1 VKILLVGLKLD
12 GLNGDV
18 LSRGSECWAAM
29 SVVRMLRCVVISAP
43 SRYKFRQSKALAAI
57 TMALWMEAGS
67 EPKTEKELADL
78 DAISALKE
86 STAFEL
92 KELGNEYV
100 KKGKKHYSDAID
112 CYTRAINQ
120 NALSDA
126 EQSILCSNRAHVN
139 LLLGNYRRAL
149 QDAEDAIKLNP
160 SNVKA
165 LYRAAKASVFL
176 NLLAEAKGLCEKGL
190 QHSSSNEEL
199 KKLARHIDIQK
210 SEMERRD
217 AEVSK
222 AVSSAKTIVSAFET
236 RGLKIAKPMYQEL
249 TGLRKPTL
257 DKNNILHWAV
267 LLLYPEVMSSDFI
280 EEFCCPPLPWDKEN
294 AYTRDAVELYY
305 EACAGVCL
313 SKRDILQYLLE
324 GTAASHVEDFGDEES
339 ASVQSSTKGSISQAD
354 VPGWVKINEKTTL
367 YNVLK
372 EPSCVVPGLP
382 VFWVV
387 SRNSSFYKD
396 FKSGN
401 WSSPEL
407 A

>member
-1 VKILLVGLKLD
+1 MAGEAHLSKSSRKFDPI
-12 GLNGDV
+12 V
-18 LSRGSECWAAM
+18 LPGARSLIFE
-29 SVVRMLRCVVISAP
+29 LCVSISAP
-43 SRYKFRQSKALAAI
+43 SRYKFQQSKALAAI

-78 DAISALKE
+78 VAISALKE

-222 AVSSAKTIVSAFET
+222 AVSTAKTIVSAFET

-267 LLLYPEVMSSDFI
+267 LLLYPE
-280 EEFCCPPLPWDKEN
+280 
-294 AYTRDAVELYY
+294 
-305 EACAGVCL
+305 ACAGVCL

-339 ASVQSSTKGSISQAD
+339 ASARSSTKGSISQED

-372 EPSCVVPGLP
+372 EPSFVVPGLP

-401 WSSPEL
+401 WSPPEL

>member
-1 VKILLVGLKLD
+1 
-12 GLNGDV
+12 
-18 LSRGSECWAAM
+18 
-29 SVVRMLRCVVISAP
+29 
-43 SRYKFRQSKALAAI
+43 
-57 TMALWMEAGS
+57 MALWMEAGS

-280 EEFCCPPLPWDKEN
+280 EEFCETDMFSAHLDMMFSEGCPPLPWDKEN

-339 ASVQSSTKGSISQAD
+339 ASVQSSTKGSISQVDA
-354 VPGWVKINEKTTL
+354 PGWVKINEKTTL

>member
-1 VKILLVGLKLD
+1 
-12 GLNGDV
+12 
-18 LSRGSECWAAM
+18 
-29 SVVRMLRCVVISAP
+29 
-43 SRYKFRQSKALAAI
+43 
-57 TMALWMEAGS
+57 MALWMEAGA

-78 DAISALKE
+78 DAIAALKQ
-86 STAFEL
+86 STALQL
-92 KELGNEYV
+92 KEKGNEYV
-100 KKGKKHYSDAID
+100 KMGKKHYSDAID

-149 QDAEDAIKLNP
+149 QDAEGATKLNP

-165 LYRAAKASVFL
+165 LYRAAKASFSL

-199 KKLARHIDIQK
+199 KKLAKQIDIQK
-210 SEMERRD
+210 SEKERRD

-222 AVSSAKTIVSAFET
+222 EVSSAKALVSAFET
-236 RGLKIAKPMYQEL
+236 RGLKIGKPMYQEL
-249 TGLRKPTL
+249 TGLKKPTL
-257 DKNNILHWAV
+257 DKNNILHWPV

-280 EEFCCPPLPWDKEN
+280 EEFCETDILTNHSCIMRCVGNGKPLPPAHVGVICFLFLTCDEQ
-294 AYTRDAVELYY
+294 AY
-305 EACAGVCL
+305 AGVCL
-313 SKRDILQYLLE
+313 SKRDILRYLLE
-324 GTAASHVEDFGDEES
+324 GTAASHVEDFGNEES
-339 ASVQSSTKGSISQAD
+339 GSAQSSNKGSIPQAD
-354 VPGWVKINEKTTL
+354 AARWVKINEKRTL
-367 YNVLK
+367 YDVLK
-372 EPSCVVPGLP
+372 ESSCVVPGIP

-401 WSSPEL
+401 CTPI
-407 A
+407 

>member
-1 VKILLVGLKLD
+1 
-12 GLNGDV
+12 
-18 LSRGSECWAAM
+18 
-29 SVVRMLRCVVISAP
+29 
-43 SRYKFRQSKALAAI
+43 
-57 TMALWMEAGS
+57 MALWMEAGS

-86 STAFEL
+86 STSFEL
-92 KELGNEYV
+92 KEKGNKYV
-100 KKGKKHYSDAID
+100 KMGKKHYSDAIY

-126 EQSILCSNRAHVN
+126 EQSILYSNRAHVN

-149 QDAEDAIKLNP
+149 QDAEDATKLNP

-165 LYRAAKASVFL
+165 LYRAAKASFSL

-199 KKLARHIDIQK
+199 KNLAKQIDIKKTQK
-210 SEMERRD
+210 ERRD
-217 AEVSK
+217 AEVSE
-222 AVSSAKTIVSAFET
+222 AVSSAKALVSAFET
-236 RGLKIAKPMYQEL
+236 RGLKIGKPMYQEL
-249 TGLRKPTL
+249 TGLKKPTL
-257 DKNNILHWAV
+257 DKNNILHWPV

-280 EEFCCPPLPWDKEN
+280 EEFCETDMFSAHLDMMFSEGCPHLPWDKEN
-294 AYTRDAVELYY
+294 AYTRGAVELYY
-305 EACAGVCL
+305 EACVGVSL
-313 SKRDILQYLLE
+313 SKWDILRYLLE
-324 GTAASHVEDFGDEES
+324 GTAASHVEDFGNEGSGS
-339 ASVQSSTKGSISQAD
+339 AQSSTKGIISQD
-354 VPGWVKINEKTTL
+354 VTRWVKINEKRTL

-372 EPSCVVPGLP
+372 EPSCVVPGIP

-387 SRNSSFYKD
+387 SSNSSFYKD

-401 WSSPEL
+401 WSPPEL

>member
-1 VKILLVGLKLD
+1 
-12 GLNGDV
+12 
-18 LSRGSECWAAM
+18 
-29 SVVRMLRCVVISAP
+29 
-43 SRYKFRQSKALAAI
+43 
-57 TMALWMEAGS
+57 MALWMEAGS

-86 STAFEL
+86 STALEL
-92 KELGNEYV
+92 KEKGNEYV
-100 KKGKKHYSDAID
+100 KMGKKHYSDAID

-120 NALSDA
+120 NALSGTD
-126 EQSILCSNRAHVN
+126 QSVLYSNRAHVN
-139 LLLGNYRRAL
+139 LLLGNHRYAL
-149 QDAEDAIKLNP
+149 QDAENATKLNP

-165 LYRAAKASVFL
+165 LYRAAKASFSL

-199 KKLARHIDIQK
+199 KKLAKQIDIQN
-210 SEMERRD
+210 SEKERRD

-222 AVSSAKTIVSAFET
+222 AVSSAKALVSAFET
-236 RGLKIAKPMYQEL
+236 RGLKIGKPMYQEL
-249 TGLRKPTL
+249 TGLKKPTL
-257 DKNNILHWAV
+257 DRNNILHWPV
-267 LLLYPEVMSSDFI
+267 LLLYPELPHMFS
-280 EEFCCPPLPWDKEN
+280 EGCPPLPWDKEN

-313 SKRDILQYLLE
+313 SKGDILRYLLE
-324 GTAASHVEDFGDEES
+324 GTTASQVEDFGNEES
-339 ASVQSSTKGSISQAD
+339 GSAHCSTKGSTSQVDTAR
-354 VPGWVKINEKTTL
+354 WMKINEKRTL

-372 EPSCVVPGLP
+372 EPRFVVPGIP

-401 WSSPEL
+401 WSPPEL

>member
-1 VKILLVGLKLD
+1 
-12 GLNGDV
+12 
-18 LSRGSECWAAM
+18 
-29 SVVRMLRCVVISAP
+29 
-43 SRYKFRQSKALAAI
+43 
-57 TMALWMEAGS
+57 MALWMEAGS

-78 DAISALKE
+78 VAISALKE

-222 AVSSAKTIVSAFET
+222 AVSTAKTIVSAFET

-280 EEFCCPPLPWDKEN
+280 EEFCETDMFSAHLDMMFSEGCPPLPWDKEN

-339 ASVQSSTKGSISQAD
+339 ASARSSTKGSISQD

-372 EPSCVVPGLP
+372 EPSFVVPGLP

-401 WSSPEL
+401 WSPPEL

>member
-1 VKILLVGLKLD
+1 
-12 GLNGDV
+12 
-18 LSRGSECWAAM
+18 
-29 SVVRMLRCVVISAP
+29 
-43 SRYKFRQSKALAAI
+43 
-57 TMALWMEAGS
+57 MALWMEAGS

-126 EQSILCSNRAHVN
+126 EQSILYSNRAHVN

-165 LYRAAKASVFL
+165 LYRAAKASFSL

-190 QHSSSNEEL
+190 QYSSSNEEL

-210 SEMERRD
+210 SEMECRD

-267 LLLYPEVMSSDFI
+267 LLLYPEVMSSDLI
-280 EEFCCPPLPWDKEN
+280 EEFCETDMFSGHLDHTCFQKVVHLFLGTKKMLTLVMLLSCIMRLMLVSVYPSGIFFGICWKEQLLLMWKTLV
-294 AYTRDAVELYY
+294 TRRV
-305 EACAGVCL
+305 
-313 SKRDILQYLLE
+313 LLLR
-324 GTAASHVEDFGDEES
+324 
-339 ASVQSSTKGSISQAD
+339 VQPRVAFHKQMSLDG
-354 VPGWVKINEKTTL
+354 
-367 YNVLK
+367 LK
-372 EPSCVVPGLP
+372 LMRRQH
-382 VFWVV
+382 FIM
-387 SRNSSFYKD
+387 F
-396 FKSGN
+396 
-401 WSSPEL
+401 
-407 A
+407 

>member
-1 VKILLVGLKLD
+1 
-12 GLNGDV
+12 
-18 LSRGSECWAAM
+18 
-29 SVVRMLRCVVISAP
+29 
-43 SRYKFRQSKALAAI
+43 
-57 TMALWMEAGS
+57 MALWMETGS
-67 EPKTEKELADL
+67 EPKTEEELADL

-86 STAFEL
+86 SAAFEL
-92 KELGNEYV
+92 KEKGNEYV
-100 KKGKKHYSDAID
+100 KMGKKHYLDAID

-126 EQSILCSNRAHVN
+126 EQSILYSNRAHVN

-149 QDAEDAIKLNP
+149 QDAEDATKLNP

-165 LYRAAKASVFL
+165 LYRAAKASFSL

-199 KKLARHIDIQK
+199 KRLAKQIDIQK
-210 SEMERRD
+210 SEKERRD
-217 AEVSK
+217 AEASK
-222 AVSSAKTIVSAFET
+222 AVSSAKRIEDWEVHVSRT
-236 RGLKIAKPMYQEL
+236 HWTK
-249 TGLRKPTL
+249 KPTL
-257 DKNNILHWAV
+257 DKNNILHWPV
-267 LLLYPEVMSSDFI
+267 LLLYPEVMSSDFV
-280 EEFCCPPLPWDKEN
+280 EEFCETDMFSAHLDMLFSEGCPPLPWDKEN
-294 AYTRDAVELYY
+294 AYTRDVVELYY

-313 SKRDILQYLLE
+313 SKRDILRYLLE
-324 GTAASHVEDFGDEES
+324 GTTASHVEAFGNEES
-339 ASVQSSTKGSISQAD
+339 DSAQSSTKGSISQAD
-354 VPGWVKINEKTTL
+354 VSRWIKINEKRTL

-372 EPSCVVPGLP
+372 EPSCVVPGIP

-401 WSSPEL
+401 WSPPEL

>member
-1 VKILLVGLKLD
+1 MFELCI
-12 GLNGDV
+12 
-18 LSRGSECWAAM
+18 
-29 SVVRMLRCVVISAP
+29 SVSAP
-43 SRYKFRQSKALAAI
+43 SRYKFRQSNALAAL

-86 STAFEL
+86 SAAFEL
-92 KELGNEYV
+92 KEKGNEYV
-100 KKGKKHYSDAID
+100 KMGKKHYSDAID
-112 CYTRAINQ
+112 CYTRAVNQ

-126 EQSILCSNRAHVN
+126 EQSILYSNRAHVN

-165 LYRAAKASVFL
+165 LYRAAKAAFSL

-199 KKLARHIDIQK
+199 KKLAKQIDIQK
-210 SEMERRD
+210 SEMERRE

-222 AVSSAKTIVSAFET
+222 AVSSAKALVSAFET
-236 RGLKIAKPMYQEL
+236 RGLKIGKPMYQEL
-249 TGLRKPTL
+249 TGLKKPAL
-257 DKNNILHWAV
+257 DKNNILRWPV

-280 EEFCCPPLPWDKEN
+280 EEFCETDMFSAHFDMMFSEGCQALPWDKEN

-313 SKRDILQYLLE
+313 SKQDILRYLLE
-324 GTAASHVEDFGDEES
+324 GTAASHVEDFGEEES
-339 ASVQSSTKGSISQAD
+339 GSSRSSTKDSISQAD
-354 VPGWVKINEKTTL
+354 VPRWVEINEKRTL

-372 EPSCVVPGLP
+372 EPSCVVPGIP

-401 WSSPEL
+401 WSPPKL

>member
-1 VKILLVGLKLD
+1 
-12 GLNGDV
+12 
-18 LSRGSECWAAM
+18 
-29 SVVRMLRCVVISAP
+29 
-43 SRYKFRQSKALAAI
+43 
-57 TMALWMEAGS
+57 MALWMEAGA

-78 DAISALKE
+78 DAIAALKQ
-86 STAFEL
+86 STALQL
-92 KELGNEYV
+92 KEKGNEYV
-100 KKGKKHYSDAID
+100 KMGKKHYSDAID

-126 EQSILCSNRAHVN
+126 EQSILYSNRTHVN

-149 QDAEDAIKLNP
+149 QDAEGATKLNP

-165 LYRAAKASVFL
+165 LYRAAKASFSL
-176 NLLAEAKGLCEKGL
+176 NLLAEAKGHCEKGL

-199 KKLARHIDIQK
+199 KKLAKQIDIQK
-210 SEMERRD
+210 SEKERRD

-222 AVSSAKTIVSAFET
+222 EVSSAKALVSAFET
-236 RGLKIAKPMYQEL
+236 RGLKIGKPMYQEL
-249 TGLRKPTL
+249 TGLKKPTL
-257 DKNNILHWAV
+257 DKNNILHWPV

-294 AYTRDAVELYY
+294 AYARDAIELYY
-305 EACAGVCL
+305 EAYAGVCL
-313 SKRDILQYLLE
+313 SKRDILLYLLE
-324 GTAASHVEDFGDEES
+324 GTAASHVEDFGNEES
-339 ASVQSSTKGSISQAD
+339 GSAQSSNKGSIPQAD
-354 VPGWVKINEKTTL
+354 AARWVKINEKRAL
-367 YNVLK
+367 YDVLK
-372 EPSCVVPGLP
+372 EPSCVVPGIP

-401 WSSPEL
+401 WSPPEL

>member
-1 VKILLVGLKLD
+1 
-12 GLNGDV
+12 
-18 LSRGSECWAAM
+18 
-29 SVVRMLRCVVISAP
+29 
-43 SRYKFRQSKALAAI
+43 
-57 TMALWMEAGS
+57 MALWMEAGS

-126 EQSILCSNRAHVN
+126 EQSILYSNRAHVN

-165 LYRAAKASVFL
+165 LYRAAKASFSL

-190 QHSSSNEEL
+190 QYSSSNEEL

-210 SEMERRD
+210 SEMECRD

-267 LLLYPEVMSSDFI
+267 LLLYPEVMSSDLI
-280 EEFCCPPLPWDKEN
+280 EEFCETDMFSGHLDMMFSEGCPPLPWDKEN

-305 EACAGVCL
+305 EAYAGVCL
-313 SKRDILQYLLE
+313 SKRDILRYLLE

-339 ASVQSSTKGSISQAD
+339 ASAQSSTKGSISQAN

>member
-1 VKILLVGLKLD
+1 
-12 GLNGDV
+12 
-18 LSRGSECWAAM
+18 
-29 SVVRMLRCVVISAP
+29 
-43 SRYKFRQSKALAAI
+43 
-57 TMALWMEAGS
+57 MALWMEAGS

-280 EEFCCPPLPWDKEN
+280 EEFCETDMFSAHLDMMFSEGCPPLPWDKEN

-339 ASVQSSTKGSISQAD
+339 ASALSSTKGSISQED

-372 EPSCVVPGLP
+372 ELSCVVPGLP